1 MEDSGKK
8 KLYYTTSLSS
18 LIYINVT
25 CDIEISLVQSLTF
38 QPCQCSG
45 GFCRIFSFFF
55 SEEICSFAFL
65 YFLQAITESDINIR
79 TYGGEKSWVHS

>member
-25 CDIEISLVQSLTF
+25 CDIEISLVQS
-38 QPCQCSG
+38 
-45 GFCRIFSFFF
+45 
-55 SEEICSFAFL
+55 
-65 YFLQAITESDINIR
+65 
-79 TYGGEKSWVHS
+79 